1 LVINENALRVAGN
14 LKGNMIT
21 HFRYIVLLGASCLL
35 AACATDRPIGLSP
48 DVELAALEE
57 LPAPRG
63 DISYFV
69 GPQEKL
75 EIEVVGAESLSGT
88 YLTDIDGKLAFPL
101 IGVVELEGRTPSE
114 ASALIAD
121 RLRGRYL
128 LDPQVRVIPEEFPIP
143 SISVG
148 GQVKRPGS
156 YPAVGRQTLLRVVNQ
171 AEGLTE
177 YAKQDDVL
185 ILRTVDNQ
193 RYIGV
198 YNIRAIQRGNY
209 ADPQLF
215 PNDIVMVGDS
225 PERRRVDVLLQL
237 LPPVLTTAA
246 ILISR

>member
-1 LVINENALRVAGN
+1 ML
-14 LKGNMIT
+14 
-21 HFRYIVLLGASCLL
+21 LLGAAGLIAS
-35 AACATDRPIGLSP
+35 CATNRSVGLSP
-48 DVELAALEE
+48 DVEVSTLEE

-63 DISYFV
+63 EISYV
-69 GPQEKL
+69 IGPQEKL
-75 EIEVVGAESLSGT
+75 EIEVVGAETLSGT
-88 YLTDIDGKLAFPL
+88 FLTDIDGRLAFPL
-101 IGVVELEGRTPSE
+101 IGVIALEGKTPSE
-114 ASALIAD
+114 ASLLIAD

-209 ADPQLF
+209 PDPQLY

-225 PERRRVDVLLQL
+225 PERRRLDTLLQI
-237 LPPVLTTAA
+237 LPPILTTSAV
-246 ILISR
+246 ILTRR

>member
-1 LVINENALRVAGN
+1 MISFWRHIFVIGAAG
-14 LKGNMIT
+14 
-21 HFRYIVLLGASCLL
+21 LL
-35 AACATDRPIGLSP
+35 AACATDRSIGLAP
-48 DVELAALEE
+48 EVQVTELEE

-63 DISYFV
+63 EISYVV

-88 YLTDIDGKLAFPL
+88 FLTDIDGRLAFPL

-114 ASALIAD
+114 ASTLIAD
-121 RLRGRYL
+121 RLRGKFL
-128 LDPQVRVIPEEFPIP
+128 LDPQVRVIPEEFPVP
-143 SISVG
+143 SVSVG
-148 GQVKRPGS
+148 GQVKKPGS

-177 YAKQDDVL
+177 YAKEDDVL
-185 ILRTVDNQ
+185 VLRTVNNQ

-198 YNIRAIQRGNY
+198 YNLRAIQRGNY

-225 PERRRVDVLLQL
+225 PERRRIDTLLQL

-246 ILISR
+246 ILISQR